1 MLNKLKALYGDNI
14 RVFHNSYIINDYIV
28 IDNNGNIINNKIC
41 RLEIN
46 DNICRIIFKYDNGEV
61 KLFDAEFNRVIN
73 TREYLYSYNNG
84 TYIVANTN
92 YIRVYDINFN
102 IIGESNINDYCIRKI
117 SNIIIS
123 YEYSKVIVRVE
134 CEEGSSIVEVK
145 IKQ

>member
-28 IDNNGNIINNKIC
+28 TDNNGNIINNKIC

-134 CEEGSSIVEVK
+134 VK

>member
-14 RVFHNSYIINDYIV
+14 IVFHNSYIINGYIV
-28 IDNNGNIINNKIC
+28 IANNGNIINNKIC

-102 IIGESNINDYCIRKI
+102 IIGESNITDYYIRKI